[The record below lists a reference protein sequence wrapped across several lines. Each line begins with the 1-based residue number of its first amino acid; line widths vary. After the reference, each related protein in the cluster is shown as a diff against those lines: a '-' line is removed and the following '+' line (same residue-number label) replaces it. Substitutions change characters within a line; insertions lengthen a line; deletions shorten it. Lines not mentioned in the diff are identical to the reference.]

1 MIKRPTKKEWMKDLA
16 MPVLPEYRAWDDTKL
31 FDPKTDTTK
40 FVPPTTTKMIQNRL
54 YNTGMQLADC
64 LRLLGK
70 HEESNQVEV
79 WVLNFLKEL
88 ER

>member
-1 MIKRPTKKEWMKDLA
+1 
-16 MPVLPEYRAWDDTKL
+16 
-31 FDPKTDTTK
+31 
-40 FVPPTTTKMIQNRL
+40 MIQSKEDLLSRL

-70 HEESNQVEV
+70 HKESNQVEV

-88 ER
+88 KE